1 MIEFPDIATNF
12 SSLVGLLRYRASYQS
27 EQLAF
32 TFLQDEAE
40 ASWNYRELDRRSRA
54 IAAQLQILGVSGER
68 ALLLYPPGLDYLA
81 AFFGC
86 LYAGVVAV
94 PAYPP
99 RNQRNTPRIQAIA
112 KDAQAA
118 IALSTTA
125 ILSQVQSLLAATA
138 DSEALQWLTTDN
150 LASDIEDCWQEPTI
164 NSDNIAF
171 LQYTSGSTGT
181 PKGAI
186 LSHGNLLHNAAT
198 TYLYMGHSPSSKFV
212 SWLPTYHDMGLIGG
226 ILQPL
231 YGGFPCILMAPAS
244 FLQRPYRWLQA
255 ISRYQATTSG
265 GPNFAYE
272 ICIEKITPQQR
283 ETLDLSS
290 WSVAFN
296 GAEPVRAETLE
307 RFAAT
312 FASCGFRP
320 SAFYP
325 CYGMAEA
332 TLMVSGGLKTAPPR
346 RKTLQKR
353 ALANNR
359 VVEANAEHEDACTL
373 VSCGRT
379 LPEQQIALAKLNE
392 VIAHPESL
400 SRCQPNE
407 VGEVWV
413 KGPSVGR
420 GYWNRLEETQQ
431 TFHAY
436 LSDTGEGPFLR
447 TGDLGF
453 LDNGELFITGRLKDL
468 IIIRGRNLY
477 PQDIELTAERSHSA
491 LRAGSN
497 AAFAVEVG
505 NEERLVVVQEL
516 EFRAKPNLEEVTAAI
531 RQAIAVEHELQAY
544 AIALIKPGSIPK
556 TSSGKIQRRACRA
569 DFLSGNLSVIAS
581 SVCDRVELES
591 DEYSLTRD
599 ELLATSNNRQQRLEF
614 YLQHQIARL
623 LKVAP
628 SQIDCQQPLSR
639 FGIDSLMVF
648 EIKNQLELDFGV
660 DVAVTDLFAGASI
673 VWLAAQILNQIEQV
687 ECLPVTSID
696 RVQRTTAYPLSFS
709 QQRFWFLEQFDP
721 GNCAYNEPF
730 ALRLAGKL
738 NLDILHRSINE
749 IVQRHEIL
757 RTTFTTAAGQA
768 VQAIAPHVNLSLPVV
783 DLQEFPQTERQQELQ
798 RLITTALQQPF
809 DLTQAPLLRVTLF
822 QLDKAEYILLLV
834 AHHIIVDGW
843 SMKIFIQELTAL
855 YTAFSRS
862 QPSPL
867 PELPIQYA
875 DFAVWQRQLLQGE
888 VLAKH
893 LAYFKQHLG
902 GELPILELPV
912 DYPRSAIQTFKGATQ
927 SLVVPKVL
935 GEAVK
940 ELSRREHV
948 TLFMTLLAAFKT
960 LLYRYTSQED
970 ILVGAPIANRNR
982 TETQGLI
989 GVFINTLVFRTNLAG
1004 NPSFRQL
1011 LERVRS
1017 LTLAAYEHRDLPFE
1031 KLLEELQ
1038 PERNLSQTPLFQVGF
1053 DLQQPPISTVNL
1065 PDLTASYW
1073 EVQRQTAK
1081 LDLTL
1086 YMVDSESGLVAN
1098 LEYNTDL
1105 FTTATIARMLEHFQ
1119 ILLEG
1124 IVTNSDRCLS
1134 ELPILT
1140 ATERQK
1146 ILVEWN
1152 NTQTDYPQ
1160 DCCVHQLIADRARQ
1174 TPDAVAVV
1182 FADRELTYQELNQ
1195 RANQLARY
1203 LRGLGVKPEVVVGI
1217 YMERSVD
1224 LVVAILGVLKAGGA
1238 YLPLDRAYPKQRLA
1252 FMLEDAQ
1259 ISVLLTQKHL
1269 VEELPQHQARV
1280 ACIDADKEAITSL
1293 SFANACES
1301 DRDLEVEVKADN
1313 LAYLLYTSGSTGK
1326 PKGVM
1331 VQHGGL
1337 VNAYFAWE
1345 AAYQLRATDCHLQMA
1360 SFSFDVFSGDL
1371 VRALCSGGKLVLC
1384 PREVLLEPAA
1394 LYALM
1399 RQHQVDCAEF
1409 VPAVLRNLIQYLDN
1423 SGQTLD
1429 FMRLLICG
1437 SDSWYVGEY
1446 KKFRSFCGDRT
1457 RLINSFGLTEA
1468 TIDST
1473 YYEGEVLDLPVEQ
1486 LVPIGRPFANTQLY
1500 ILDSH
1505 LQPVPIGVR
1514 GELYICSPGL
1524 ARGYFNRPDL
1534 TTARFIEKSKV
1545 KSQKSELTPD
1555 SRLYKTGDLARWLP
1569 DGNVELLGRIDNLEK
1584 IRGYRIELGEIEA
1597 TLSQHP
1603 AVQNAVVQ
1611 VREDSPGDKRLVAY
1625 LVQSPQYLAGETS
1638 SSKTDLAAEQISQWQ
1653 MVYDSEER
1661 LFQQLPADWNP
1672 TFNISGWNSSY
1683 SGLPI
1688 PATEMQ
1694 AWVDR
1699 TVERILALKPTRV
1712 LEIGCGTGLLL
1723 FRIAPHCQQYWGM
1736 DFSPAAL
1743 GYIQNVLARPEYH
1756 LPQVT
1761 LLQRTADNF
1770 EGIETAFDTV
1780 AINSVTQHFPS
1791 ADYLLQVLTKAV
1803 EVVKPGGSL
1812 FLGDV
1817 RSLPLLKAFHAS
1829 VELYKSPGGRSLD
1842 QLRQCIQQQT
1852 MQEEELVVD
1861 PAFFIALQQHLPQI
1875 SQVQIQPKRGR
1886 DRNEMTKFRYDVTL
1900 HIGTVTD
1907 TAPEI
1912 PWLDWQQQQLTIDSL
1927 CQLLRSDAPKMLG
1940 IAGVP
1945 NARLLSD
1952 VKSLELLTHNFELQT
1967 VSQLQQALQDDTST
1981 GIEPEDLWSL
1991 SQDLPYVAHISWSN
2005 SSTDGSYDV
2014 IFQHCST
2021 VAEIPVQFP
2030 ISKAAIRFQPLSTYT
2045 NNPLQGKLGRELVPQ
2060 LRQYLQEKLPE
2071 YMVPAAFVTLE
2082 ALPLLPNGKVNRRL
2096 LPAPDPAQQDWE
2108 TTYVAPRTS
2117 VEEQIAQIWADV
2129 LRLERVGIHDNFFRL
2144 GGHSLLATQVI
2155 SQVRQTLQVEL
2166 PLRQIFES
2174 PTVKE
2179 LADRLLV
2186 ASSTQTKAVPP
2197 IERCSRNAPLPLS
2210 FNQQRLLFLDRLQSG
2225 NPAYN
2230 IPIAVR
2236 FRGALQA
2243 SVLEQSF
2250 NEIIRRHEIL
2260 RTTFTTY
2267 NGRPVQAIAPELS
2280 LKLPLVDLRS
2290 LPEAERQARVMQLA
2304 IQEAQRPFDLAQ
2316 APLMRG
2322 MLLQLD
2328 AAEHVLLFTMHHII
2342 TDGWSMGVLIRELT
2356 AIYTAGDR
2364 SSLLPELPIQ
2374 YADFAVW
2381 QRQWLQK
2388 EVLETQL
2395 DYWKQQLQGASTLLQ
2410 LPIDYPRSAD
2420 QTLDQTFRGARQTL
2434 TLSQPLSQALN
2445 ELSHREGVTL
2455 FMTLLAAFKVLL
2467 HHYSQQEDILVGSP
2481 IANRDRVEVAGLI
2494 GFFVNSLVL
2503 RTDLS
2508 GNPSFRE
2515 LLRRVRQTALGAYA
2529 HQDLPFERLVS
2540 ELQLERHSHNPLFQV
2555 WFVLQNAPISALELP
2570 GLSVD
2575 VLPIDSGTTRHD
2587 LNLNLTETSDGINGF
2602 FEYKTDLFDAATIAK
2617 MVQIFELVLDK
2628 VASQPDTKLD
2638 TLKQTLLEVE
2648 KQQQLL
2654 KEQEFKQARLQKLG
2668 NLKRRDMSRNLID
2681 S

>member
-1 MIEFPDIATNF
+1 MIEIPDIAPNF
-12 SSLVGLLRYRASYQS
+12 SSLVGLLRYRALYQS

-54 IAAQLQILGVSGER
+54 IAAQLQALGASGER
-68 ALLLYPPGLDYLA
+68 ALLLYPSGLDYLA

-125 ILSQVQSLLAATA
+125 ILSQVRSLLTSTT
-138 DSEALQWLTTDN
+138 DSETLQWLTTDN
-150 LASDIEDCWQEPTI
+150 LARNIEDCWQEPTI

-186 LSHGNLLHNAAT
+186 LTHGNLLHNAAM
-198 TYLYMGHSPSSKFV
+198 TYHYMGHSPSSKFV

-231 YGGFPCILMAPAS
+231 YGGFPCIMMAPAS

-312 FASCGFRP
+312 FACCGFRP

-332 TLMVSGGLKTAPPR
+332 TLMVSGGLKTAPSPC
-346 RKTLQKR
+346 KTLQKQ
-353 ALANNR
+353 ALASNR
-359 VVEANAEHEDACTL
+359 VIETNANGEDACTL

-379 LPEQQIALAKLNE
+379 LPEQQIA
-392 VIAHPESL
+392 IAHPESL
-400 SRCQPNE
+400 TCCLPAE
-407 VGEVWV
+407 VGEIWV

-420 GYWNRLEETQQ
+420 GYWHRPEETQQ

-477 PQDIELTAERSHSA
+477 PQDIELTAERSHPA

-516 EFRAKPNLEEVTAAI
+516 EFRAKPNLESVTAAI

-544 AIALIKPGSIPK
+544 AVVLIKPGSIPK

-569 DFLSGNLSVIAS
+569 DFLAGNLSVITS
-581 SVCDRVELES
+581 SVCDRVEMEG
-591 DEYSLTRD
+591 DEYSLTRQ
-599 ELLATSNNRQQRLEF
+599 ELLAGSDNRQQRLET

-623 LKVAP
+623 LKVVP

-639 FGIDSLMVF
+639 FGVDSLMVF
-648 EIKNQLELDFGV
+648 EMKNQLELDFGV

-673 VWLAAQILNQIEQV
+673 AWLATQILSQIGQT
-687 ECLPVTSID
+687 ECLPVASID
-696 RVQRTTAYPLSFS
+696 RVQRTTAYPLSFA
-709 QQRFWFLEQFDP
+709 QQRFWFLEQFEP
-721 GNCAYNEPF
+721 GHCAYNEPF
-730 ALRLAGKL
+730 ALRLEGRL
-738 NLDILHRSINE
+738 NLDILCRSMNE

-757 RTTFTTAAGQA
+757 RTTFTTVAGQA

-783 DLQEFPQTERQQELQ
+783 DLQEFSQTQKPQELQ
-798 RLITTALQQPF
+798 RLITRVLQQPF
-809 DLTQAPLLRVTLF
+809 DLTQAPLLRITLL

-834 AHHIIVDGW
+834 AHHIIADGW
-843 SMKIFIQELTAL
+843 SMKVFIQELTAL
-855 YTAFSRS
+855 YTAFSHS

-867 PELPIQYA
+867 PKLPIQYA

-888 VLAKH
+888 FLAGH
-893 LAYFKQHLG
+893 LAYFKRHLG
-902 GELPILELPV
+902 SELPILELPV
-912 DYPRSAIQTFKGATQ
+912 DRPRSAIQTFKGATQ
-927 SLVVPKVL
+927 SLILPQALAK
-935 GEAVK
+935 AVK
-940 ELSRREHV
+940 ALSRREQV

-970 ILVGAPIANRNR
+970 ILVGSPIANRSR
-982 TETQGLI
+982 IETKGLI

-1017 LTLAAYEHRDLPFE
+1017 VTLAAYEYRDLPFE

-1065 PDLTASYW
+1065 PDLTVSYW

-1086 YMVDSESGLVAN
+1086 YMVDSESGLIAN

-1105 FTTATIARMLEHFQ
+1105 FETATIARMLEHFQ

-1124 IVTNSDRCLS
+1124 IVTDPDRCLS

-1140 ATERQK
+1140 AAEREK

-1160 DCCVHQLIADRARQ
+1160 DCCIHQLFADRARR

-1182 FADRELTYQELNQ
+1182 FADRELTYQELDR

-1203 LRGLGVKPEVVVGI
+1203 LHGLGIKPEAIVGI
-1217 YMERSVD
+1217 YMERSVE

-1238 YLPLDRAYPKQRLA
+1238 YLPLDRAYPKQRLT
-1252 FMLEDAQ
+1252 FMLEDAR
-1259 ISVLLTQKHL
+1259 ISVLLTQQHL
-1269 VEELPQHQARV
+1269 VEELLHHQARV
-1280 ACIDADKEAITSL
+1280 VCLDSDEAI
-1293 SFANACES
+1293 ARES
-1301 DRDLEVEVKADN
+1301 ASDLEIEVKADN

-1345 AAYQLRATDCHLQMA
+1345 EAYQLRAGNCHLQMA

-1394 LYALM
+1394 LYTLM
-1399 RQHQVDCAEF
+1399 RQHQIDCAEF
-1409 VPAVLRNLIQYLDN
+1409 VPAVLRNLIQYLE
-1423 SGQTLD
+1423 SGQQKLD

-1446 KKFRSFCGDRT
+1446 KKFRQFCGDRT

-1473 YYEGEVLDLPVEQ
+1473 YYDSEVVDLPVEQ

-1534 TTARFIEKSKV
+1534 TAARFIEKSKV
-1545 KSQKSELTPD
+1545 ESQKLELIPD

-1625 LVQSPQYLAGETS
+1625 LVQNPQYLAGETS
-1638 SSKTDLAAEQISQWQ
+1638 SSRTDLAAEQISQWQ

-1661 LFQQLPADWNP
+1661 LFQQLPVDWNP

-1743 GYIQNVLARPEYH
+1743 GYIQNVLARPEYQ

-1770 EGIETAFDTV
+1770 EGIEKQAFNTV
-1780 AINSVTQHFPS
+1780 VINSVIQHFPS
-1791 ADYLLQVLTKAV
+1791 VDYLLQVLTRAV
-1803 EVVKPGGSL
+1803 DVVEPGGSI

-1829 VELYKSPGGRSLD
+1829 VELYKSPDGRSLD
-1842 QLRQCIQQQT
+1842 QLRQCVQQQIV
-1852 MQEEELVVD
+1852 QEEELAIE

-1875 SQVQIQPKRGR
+1875 SRVQIQPKRGR

-1907 TAPEI
+1907 TTPEI
-1912 PWLDWQQQQLTIDSL
+1912 PWLDWQQQQLTLNSVR
-1927 CQLLRSDAPKMLG
+1927 QLLRSDTPKILG
-1940 IAGVP
+1940 ITGIP
-1945 NARLLSD
+1945 NARLLED
-1952 VKSLELLTHNFELQT
+1952 VKILELLTHNFELQT
-1967 VSQLQQALQDDTST
+1967 VNQLQQALQDDTPT

-1991 SQDLPYVAHISWSN
+1991 SQDLPYAIHISWSN
-2005 SSTDGSYDV
+2005 SSVDGSYDV
-2014 IFQHCST
+2014 VFQHSST
-2021 VAEIPVQFP
+2021 VSNIPIQIP
-2030 ISKAAIRFQPLSTYT
+2030 TSKAAIRFQPLSTYT

-2071 YMVPAAFVTLE
+2071 YMVPSAFVTLE
-2082 ALPLLPNGKVNRRL
+2082 ALPLLPNGKLNRRI

-2108 TTYVAPRTS
+2108 VAYVAPRNS
-2117 VEEQIAQIWADV
+2117 VEERLTKIWADV

-2155 SQVRQTLQVEL
+2155 SQVRETLQVEL
-2166 PLRQIFES
+2166 PLRQMFES

-2179 LADRLLV
+2179 LADRLPV
-2186 ASSTQTKAVPP
+2186 ADPKQTKAVPP
-2197 IERCSRNAPLPLS
+2197 IERFSRNAPLPLS
-2210 FNQQRLLFLDRLQSG
+2210 FNQQRLLFLDRLQPG

-2243 SVLEQSF
+2243 IALEQSL

-2260 RTTFTTY
+2260 RTTFTTL
-2267 NGRPVQAIAPELS
+2267 NGRPVQVIAPELS
-2280 LKLPLVDLRS
+2280 LKLPLVDLQA
-2290 LPEAERQARVMQLA
+2290 LPETERQARVMQLA
-2304 IQEAQRPFDLAQ
+2304 TREAQRPFDLAE
-2316 APLMRG
+2316 APLLRG
-2322 MLLQLD
+2322 MLLRLD
-2328 AAEHVLLFTMHHII
+2328 VAEHLLLFTMHHIV
-2342 TDGWSMGVLIRELT
+2342 TDGWSMGVLIHELT

-2364 SSLLPELPIQ
+2364 DRSSQLPELPIQ
-2374 YADFAVW
+2374 YADFALW
-2381 QRQWLQK
+2381 QRQWLQQ

-2410 LPIDYPRSAD
+2410 LPTDYPRSA
-2420 QTLDQTFRGARQTL
+2420 DQTFRGARQTL
-2434 TLSQPLSQALN
+2434 TIPQPLSQALY
-2445 ELSHREGVTL
+2445 ELSRREGVTL

-2481 IANRDRVEVAGLI
+2481 IANRDRAEVEGLI
-2494 GFFVNSLVL
+2494 GFFVNTLVL

-2515 LLRRVRQTALGAYA
+2515 LLGRVRQTALGAYA

-2540 ELQLERHSHNPLFQV
+2540 ELQLERRSHNPLFQV
-2555 WFVLQNAPISALELP
+2555 WFVLQNTPISALELP

-2575 VLPIDSGTTRHD
+2575 VLSIDSGTTRHD
-2587 LNLNLTETSDGINGF
+2587 LNLNLTETSNGIDGF

-2617 MVQIFELVLDK
+2617 MVQMFELVLNK
-2628 VASQPDTKLD
+2628 VASQSDIKLN
-2638 TLKQTLLEVE
+2638 TLKQTLLKIE
-2648 KQQQLL
+2648 KQQQFVQ
-2654 KEQEFKQARLQKLG
+2654 EQEFKQARRQKLE
-2668 NLKRRDMSRNLID
+2668 NLKRRDMSRNSID
-2681 S
+2681 L